1 MRNFTCMLNCNYT
14 ILLNVILIGM
24 YRIDRFPVSLP
35 CSQKQVGWD
44 PDQSCVWLICILI
57 TSKLIAMLGCSCDRT
72 TPCLTV
78 PVPCLLFGCVLVVLV
93 ITPRLIFS
101 QRQLMRI
108 SRISRREGTSVS
120 SKKVDFKSVWSCC
133 LRRTQL
139 FYICLITRFDVYYK

>member
-1 MRNFTCMLNCNYT
+1 MLNCNYT
-14 ILLNVILIGM
+14 ILLNVILMGM

-44 PDQSCVWLICILI
+44 PDQSCVWLICIQI

-120 SKKVDFKSVWSCC
+120 SKKVDFE
-133 LRRTQL
+133 
-139 FYICLITRFDVYYK
+139 ICLDLLLTQNIVFLHLLDNQIYYK